1 VDEVTTAAGMVAGR
15 EHFPDDAQLV
25 ADAILDR
32 SRFATIYERY
42 RLPVYRYLRALGLD
56 DDSAADLAATTFER
70 ALRSL
75 RSYRGSGGG
84 LGAWLLRIARNTYL
98 NDRRRST
105 QLTSLDEVS
114 EIPSPGDGGQLA
126 AELTQSLARLPAPT
140 RDAIALRYT
149 AGLTSAEIG
158 RVLGKSPDA
167 VQKLI
172 ERGLDTLK
180 EALRDDD

>member
-1 VDEVTTAAGMVAGR
+1 MSAAGVV
-15 EHFPDDAQLV
+15 DDQDRRAADAHLV
-25 ADAILDR
+25 ADALADR
-32 SRFATIYERY
+32 TRFAVIYEWY
-42 RLPVYRYLRALGLD
+42 RLPVYRYLRAIGLD
-56 DDSAADLAATTFER
+56 DDAAADIAATTFER

-98 NDRRRST
+98 NDHRRLAR
-105 QLTSLDEVS
+105 LTSLDDVTD
-114 EIPSPGDGGQLA
+114 IPAPGDGGQLA
-126 AELTQSLARLPAPT
+126 TDLRHALTRLPAPT

-180 EALRDDD
+180 EALRDDA

>member
-1 VDEVTTAAGMVAGR
+1 MDDVTTTAGILADQER
-15 EHFPDDAQLV
+15 EPADARLV
-25 ADAILDR
+25 ADAIADR
-32 SRFATIYERY
+32 ARFAVIYERY

-56 DDSAADLAATTFER
+56 DDTAADLAATTFER

-84 LGAWLLRIARNTYL
+84 LAAWLLRIARNAYL
-98 NDRRRST
+98 NDRRR
-105 QLTSLDEVS
+105 LTRLTELDAAA
-114 EIPSPGDGGQLA
+114 EIPTPGDGGQFAVALR
-126 AELTQSLARLPAPT
+126 QSLARLPGPT
-140 RDAIALRYT
+140 RDAITLRYT

-158 RVLGKSPDA
+158 RVLGKRPDA

-180 EALRDDD
+180 EALRDDR

>member
-1 VDEVTTAAGMVAGR
+1 VDDVTTAAGIRTERDSEPA
-15 EHFPDDAQLV
+15 DARLV
-25 ADAILDR
+25 ADAIADR
-32 SRFATIYERY
+32 ARFAVIYERY
-42 RLPVYRYLRALGLD
+42 RLPVYRYLRALGLND
-56 DDSAADLAATTFER
+56 DMAADLAASTFER

-84 LGAWLLRIARNTYL
+84 LGAWLLRIARNAYL
-98 NDRRRST
+98 NDRRRLDRLA
-105 QLTSLDEVS
+105 QLEEVADL
-114 EIPSPGDGGQLA
+114 PAPGDGGQLA
-126 AELTQSLARLPAPT
+126 TEIRQSLARLPAPT

-158 RVLGKSPDA
+158 RVLSKSPDA

-180 EALRDDD
+180 EALRDDR